1 MQTIT
6 DKNTKTKRNKTRE
19 LQKQGKDKT
28 ANKTIRHKR
37 SENTSPPEAYCT
49 F

>member
-6 DKNTKTKRNKTRE
+6 DKNTKAKRNKTQE
-19 LQKQGKDKT
+19 LQKHRTDKT

-37 SENTSPPEAYCT
+37 SENTPGGVL
-49 F
+49 